1 MTSANGKVNSF
12 LKRSV
17 ASVKNPESD
26 PITTSPSS
34 RLLFHR
40 SGSKYLLFA
49 LLFTVIVNKDKSG
62 MAVVELSVKLLY
74 TCFT

>member
-1 MTSANGKVNSF
+1 VSKITSANGKVSSF

-26 PITTSPSS
+26 PITTSP
-34 RLLFHR
+34 LFKPEFH
-40 SGSKYLLFA
+40 SPGSKYLLFA

-62 MAVVELSVKLLY
+62 IAVV
-74 TCFT
+74 